1 MYARTLCIAIA
12 ATVVSLSA
20 ARAHADVGEDQSLY
34 SCTKARS
41 DVFVNLKP
49 ETELADLV
57 DWAMTFTCKK
67 FIYNSKI
74 KGRSAPVTLV
84 APGKMSPREA
94 WRVFLVALQ
103 SANLTVVP
111 KRGILEIVEAPQAK
125 EKPLPVYRPEDV
137 RAIDQIV
144 RVVLRPQHIG
154 VDDLSEVL
162 GAIKSKDG
170 AVVALPKAG
179 ILLVTDYGSTLDR
192 MLSVMKQVDE
202 PIEREHIYIVKL
214 NHANAATAAT
224 KLTELLGADGSATR
238 TRTRTRTRTKGKR
251 EIIEVSAS
259 APTKIIPDER
269 TNTLL
274 IVAEDRVYQR
284 VRKLLKYIDLPMPGG
299 DGGMYV
305 YRLENADATAL
316 ATTLT
321 NSLSSASTGA
331 GQQKR
336 KASSPGAGALGGV
349 AFEGDVRVTADTE
362 SNALVVIASVRDFAS
377 LREVIGELDRPRRQ
391 VFIEAVIVELT
402 LDHSRTLG
410 ATLHVGDVRKIGG
423 KSSAV
428 FGGIQHNDF
437 ASLNLADSLAKNG
450 TGGIAGVVGPT
461 LPGVEELLGI
471 SIPSFTVLVQ
481 ALATRGHL
489 DVVSAPY
496 LTALDNRESTITVG
510 RNIPF
515 QSNTTGLNLTS
526 PSTNGTTPFTAGT
539 SVERQ
544 KVGLTLKIKPFI
556 NESDLI
562 RLEIDQEL
570 QDLAPPVNDLGP
582 TWTERKITTSVV
594 VQDQQTVVIGGL
606 VQERLQTEESKV
618 PLLGD
623 IPLIGRL
630 FRRERRIKQKTNLL
644 VILTPYVIK
653 SPMDMQRILDRK
665 SREQNEFAATL
676 ETFDH
681 SKYRPDIDY
690 GRRRGVLEEINRSV
704 MKIERDKALLREF
717 QEELS
722 YPDGP
727 IE

>member
-1 MYARTLCIAIA
+1 MRLRTPCIALV
-12 ATVVSLSA
+12 TTLVSLHT
-20 ARAHADVGEDQSLY
+20 ARAYADVGEDESLY
-34 SCTKARS
+34 SCTKAHT

-49 ETELADLV
+49 ETQLPDLV

-67 FIYNSKI
+67 FIYNSKLE
-74 KGRSAPVTLV
+74 GRSAPVTLV
-84 APGKMSPREA
+84 APGKLSPSEA

-111 KRGILEIVEAPQAK
+111 KHGILEIVEAPTAK
-125 EKPLPVYRPEDV
+125 EKPLPVYKPQDV
-137 RAIDQIV
+137 RAEDQIV
-144 RVVLRPQHIG
+144 RVILRPEHVG
-154 VDDLSEVL
+154 VEDLAEAL
-162 GAIKSKDG
+162 AAIKSKDG
-170 AVVALPKAG
+170 AVVTLSNAG
-179 ILLVTDYGSTLDR
+179 ILLVTDYGSTIDR
-192 MLSVMKQVDE
+192 MLTVVKLVDE
-202 PIEREHIYIVKL
+202 PVEREHIYIVKL
-214 NHANAATAAT
+214 EHADAAATAT
-224 KLTELLGADGSATR
+224 KLTELLTTNGAPARAR
-238 TRTRTRTRTKGKR
+238 TRTRAKTN
-251 EIIEVSAS
+251 EVIEMTAS

-274 IVAEDRVYQR
+274 IVAEDLVYQR
-284 VRKLLKYIDLPMPGG
+284 LRKLIKYIDLPMPGG
-299 DGGMYV
+299 EGGMYV

-321 NSLSSASTGA
+321 NSLTSASASTGA
-331 GQQKR
+331 GQPKR
-336 KASSPGAGALGGV
+336 AAAAPSAGALGGV
-349 AFEGDVRVTADTE
+349 AFEGEVRVTADTE
-362 SNALVVIASVRDFAS
+362 SNSLVVIASVWDFAA

-402 LDHSRTLG
+402 LDNSRTLG
-410 ATLHVGDVRKIGG
+410 VTFHAGDVRKVGG
-423 KSSAV
+423 KDSAV
-428 FGGIQHNDF
+428 FGGAQHSTLS
-437 ASLNLADSLAKNG
+437 SLNLADSLQKSG
-450 TGGIAGVVGPT
+450 TGGIAGIVGPK
-461 LPGVEELLGI
+461 LPGIEELLGI
-471 SIPSFTVLVQ
+471 SVPSFSVLVQ

-489 DVVSAPY
+489 DVVSAPH
-496 LTALDNRESTITVG
+496 LTAMDNKESIITVG

-515 QSNTTGLNLTS
+515 QSNTTGLSLAT
-526 PSTNGTTPFTAGT
+526 PSTTTPFTAGT

-606 VQERLQTEESKV
+606 VQERLQTDESKV

-623 IPLIGRL
+623 IPILGQL
-630 FRRERRIKQKTNLL
+630 FRREHRIKQKTNLL

-653 SPMDMQRILDRK
+653 DPTDMQRILERK
-665 SREQNEFAATL
+665 TRQQDEFAATL

-681 SKYRPDIDY
+681 AGYRAEVDY
-690 GRRRGVLEEINRSV
+690 SRRRGVIEEMNQSV
-704 MKIERDKALLREF
+704 MKVEREKALLEEF
-717 QEELS
+717 KQELS
-722 YPDGP
+722 YPDGA